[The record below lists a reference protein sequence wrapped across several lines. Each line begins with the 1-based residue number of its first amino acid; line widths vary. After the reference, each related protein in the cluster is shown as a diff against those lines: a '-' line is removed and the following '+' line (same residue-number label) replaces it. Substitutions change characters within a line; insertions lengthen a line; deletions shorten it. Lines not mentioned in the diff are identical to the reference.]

1 MSYRF
6 PPDIDALVQHQ
17 LAAGNFAN
25 EDDVLRAALVQL
37 AGEGEGD
44 LEAIQKSIAD
54 FADGDPGRPAG
65 EVFAELRARY
75 NIPEAPCR
83 S

>member
-1 MSYRF
+1 MSYQF

-37 AGEGEGD
+37 AGEDEDD
-44 LEAIQKSIAD
+44 LEAIQESID
-54 FADGDPGRPAG
+54 LLEKGDPGRPAE

-75 NIPEAPCR
+75 NIPETP
-83 S
+83 